1 MMTVRD
7 AIHALEQMPEWH
19 VLYAEGPLGEAFTVE
34 EIVENVE
41 VGGVVIRG

>member
-19 VLYAEGPLGEAFTVE
+19 VVYIKTLSSYREVE
-34 EIVENVE
+34 EILENVE
-41 VGGVVIRG
+41 VGGVVIR